1 MAWNNVDFPT
11 FASPTY
17 FTVVFGQHK
26 PINLE
31 AEMGPSTYD
40 TADEEPGQHSPIS
53 VGLRPRSSPT
63 FLASSQA
70 CRAVSSSL
78 QPVSW
83 EASFSCCS
91 SIHQE

>member
-40 TADEEPGQHSPIS
+40 TADE
-53 VGLRPRSSPT
+53 
-63 FLASSQA
+63 
-70 CRAVSSSL
+70 
-78 QPVSW
+78 
-83 EASFSCCS
+83 
-91 SIHQE
+91 